1 MRFVSAGLRML
12 THSPR
17 MLAHGLRALADGFA
31 PAVTPR
37 ILVCLAGAIVVVMAD
52 NAATHA
58 DVGPFDLLFAL
69 RIILLFCLLAVV
81 FAAGERLLLARRDRS
96 VRDTPSRCTPLR
108 AAIHAAAIHAVIRAV
123 ADRALRWWRRRC
135 VLGRLF
141 AAAALMAVCWTPY
154 VIMLFPGT
162 IWFDTGDQIAQFLG
176 ISAYGQPVGTISSH
190 HPPLDTL
197 VFGDVAWLGE
207 RLTGD
212 YQNGL
217 AVYVIV
223 QLAATCMGLSAICLY
238 ARRVGAG
245 RAAATAMFVFFAVF
259 PAFPIFTMSIVKD
272 TLHQV
277 VLIPWLLM
285 VVETARTRLA
295 ALRSV
300 RWCAVLLCMSV
311 LTAATTATGLYV
323 VVLSLAALPFTSLKT
338 AQEQGKPQGS
348 GIRLRL
354 IAVLLTTATLII
366 SAIGVPA
373 AVRMV
378 VPIAHEDANQT
389 LVVPMQ
395 MTARWMLDHADE
407 ARAAERAV
415 IDRVNEVPSA
425 AMPYLYNPYLADP
438 IIQYALRDPS
448 ADAVRDYLRVWAAQ
462 GARDP
467 MPYVN
472 AFASLESGWFS
483 LRRTPLTN
491 ADKPFDLDMV
501 RDAAPGAIGNQM
513 LMQTWNPVSHPFAA
527 LNRWLDQQTDPTPPY
542 TFTPYAN
549 TGGQRAAAAVWDA
562 LCATPVVSALTYTA
576 VWTFIAPLFLLFCV
590 VGGRRRRLLRCV
602 SPRRSDRGMSARDD
616 RGATRRPDAA
626 AWPWTAAMPLVW
638 SLLALLPSAI
648 SVPLKPTATRYMLW
662 ALFMVPFYLCML
674 RAARLHAAN
683 AMREADETRT
693 PLGKG
698 DSTCDED

>member
-1 MRFVSAGLRML
+1 MRFISAG
-12 THSPR
+12 PR
-17 MLAHGLRALADGFA
+17 MLAHGSHMLAQGRRTLIDGFA
-31 PAVTPR
+31 PSGVPR
-37 ILVCLAGAIVVVMAD
+37 ILVCLAGAAVVVMAD

-58 DVGPFDLLFAL
+58 DIGPFDLLFML
-69 RIILLFCLLAVV
+69 RIALLFCLLAML
-81 FAAGERLLLARRDRS
+81 FAAGERLLLARRGRS
-96 VRDTPSRCTPLR
+96 VRDALRPRTALR
-108 AAIHAAAIHAVIRAV
+108 AAIHAAAE
-123 ADRALRWWRRRC
+123 RALRWWRGRGR
-135 VLGRLF
+135 LGRLL
-141 AAAALMAVCWTPY
+141 AATALMAACWLPY
-154 VIMLFPGT
+154 VIMLLPGT

-176 ISAYGQPVGTISSH
+176 ISAYGQPIGTISSH

-197 VFGDVAWLGE
+197 VFGGVAWLGE

-223 QLAATCMGLSAICLY
+223 QLAATCLGLSAICLY
-238 ARRVGAG
+238 VHRIGAG

-295 ALRSV
+295 ALRSA
-300 RWCAVLLCMSV
+300 RWCAALLCVSV
-311 LTAATTATGLYV
+311 LTAATSATGLYV

-338 AQEQGKPQGS
+338 AWNHGKPRGC

-354 IAVLLTTATLII
+354 IAVLLTAATLII
-366 SAIGVPA
+366 SAVGVPA
-373 AVRMV
+373 AVRLV
-378 VPIAHEDANQT
+378 VPIAREDANQA

-407 ARAAERAV
+407 ATAQERAA
-415 IDRVNEVPSA
+415 IDRVNEVSSA

-438 IIQYALRDPS
+438 IIQYELRDSS
-448 ADAVRDYLRVWAAQ
+448 ADAVGDYLRVWAAQ

-467 MPYVN
+467 MPYLN

-483 LRRTPLTN
+483 LRRTPLVN
-491 ADKPFDLDMV
+491 ADAPFDLDMV

-527 LNRWLDQQTDPTPPY
+527 LNRALDQQTDPTPPY
-542 TFTPYAN
+542 AFTPYAN

-562 LCATPVVSALTYTA
+562 LCAIPVVSALTYTA
-576 VWTFIAPLFLLFCV
+576 VWTFLMPLFLLFCAA
-590 VGGRRRRLLRCV
+590 GGRRRRGLRSG
-602 SPRRSDRGMSARDD
+602 SPCRSAGDRD
-616 RGATRRPDAA
+616 ATQRPDAA
-626 AWPWTAAMPLVW
+626 ACPWTAAMPLVW

-662 ALFMVPFYLCML
+662 ALFMVPFYLCIL
-674 RAARLHAAN
+674 RAARLRTARQGASHGVRMPN
-683 AMREADETRT
+683 EART